1 MSFLEYNISEKSIQP
16 PKAQRA
22 KNTVSHEQLG
32 DLEGKG
38 GRRRTAPGK
47 SGKKTADA
55 PDHDGLDRRRRSSIG
70 RPAAAPGMA
79 TRADVTCN
87 FHRRGRAWEMAVKR
101 RLAALLS
108 ADVAGYSRMV
118 RDNEEAAVAVLR
130 AHRAVFDPLIAQYG
144 GRVVNTAG
152 DSVLAEFA
160 SPVEAV
166 RCALEV
172 QEALGT
178 RNAELAEQDR
188 MWFRIGIN
196 LGDVMVQDNGDLLGD
211 GVNIAARLQAL
222 ADPGGIC
229 ISNSMREQIENKVAL
244 VIDDLGDQM
253 VKNIPQPIRVYRLRP
268 GDRAAAAAHPST
280 HAPRRRWLAAVAG
293 IALAGGLGGGAW
305 SLFSAQPGAA
315 RFDGIWGVTIVCP
328 AGADGVSGY
337 TMQFDA
343 QVKDGEFHGQYGA
356 EGAAGSLAVSG
367 TLQPDGTALLNANG
381 LTGDPAR
388 TIGRLQRG
396 SPYAFHAT
404 ARFEASRGTGRRVEL
419 RPCDLTFVKQ

>member
-1 MSFLEYNISEKSIQP
+1 
-16 PKAQRA
+16 
-22 KNTVSHEQLG
+22 
-32 DLEGKG
+32 
-38 GRRRTAPGK
+38 
-47 SGKKTADA
+47 
-55 PDHDGLDRRRRSSIG
+55 
-70 RPAAAPGMA
+70 
-79 TRADVTCN
+79 
-87 FHRRGRAWEMAVKR
+87 MAVKR

-130 AHRAVFDPLIAQYG
+130 AHRGVFDPLIAQYG

-178 RNAELAEQDR
+178 RNAELAEADR

-244 VIDDLGDQM
+244 TIDDLGDQM

-268 GDRAAAAAHPST
+268 GDRAAAPAQPPPGP
-280 HAPRRRWLAAVAG
+280 PRRTWPMAAAG
-293 IALAGGLGGGAW
+293 IALAGILGGGAW
-305 SLFSAQPGAA
+305 YLLAAQPGAA
-315 RFDGIWGVTIVCP
+315 RFDGTWGVTVVC
-328 AGADGVSGY
+328 ANSGGAAGY
-337 TMQFDA
+337 TFQFVA
-343 QVKDGEFHGQYGA
+343 QVKDGVLHGQYGT
-356 EGAAGSLAVSG
+356 EGAPSSLALDG
-367 TLQPDGTALLNANG
+367 TLQPDGTGLLNVKG
-381 LTGDPAR
+381 LTGDPA
-388 TIGRLQRG
+388 TAVGRLPRG
-396 SPYAFHAT
+396 SAYAYHAT
-404 ARFEASRGTGRRVEL
+404 ARFEGSRGTGRRVEL
-419 RPCDLTFVKQ
+419 RPCDLTFDRQ